1 MTHHRLTMLIAFT
14 TACLVAACTAGRGSS
29 PAAAIP
35 ATVADATTSAAPS
48 FPVQTPSPRATRIAR
63 PAVSASPASSTQYT
77 ADDEGIATL
86 IKAGAA
92 LAIPQ
97 LRVLNKTD
105 PSKQVAFFE
114 PVGAWIAGEKA
125 GLAAL
130 TPSSCTTPAVALYS
144 DALKQYDM
152 MRKKFLAWKDWGAHG
167 HAFSPGAPLA
177 AVRTLQ
183 DALAELGAHCPR

>member
-1 MTHHRLTMLIAFT
+1 VTYRLTTLIVLA

-35 ATVADATTSAAPS
+35 ATVAGTAANA
-48 FPVQTPSPRATRIAR
+48 TPSAPAPTPTPRAATRTAM
-63 PAVSASPASSTQYT
+63 PAASASPVSSTRYT
-77 ADDEGIATL
+77 ADDERIATL
-86 IKAGAA
+86 ITTGVAQ
-92 LAIPQ
+92 AIPE

-114 PVGAWIAGEKA
+114 PVGTWIAGERA
-125 GLAAL
+125 GLAGL
-130 TPSSCTTPAVALYS
+130 TPSTCTAPAVTLYV
-144 DALKQYDM
+144 DALKQYDT

-183 DALAELGAHCPR
+183 DALAELDAHCAR